1 MENDPLAAYLAAL
14 ARDDCYRVDEVLKTA
29 PHETTEV
36 VYFVG
41 ANAAELGPFVRKRIA
56 VDAAMGDAYGHLFR
70 AQRAGRRFRHLPRIY
85 DVHTT
90 GDELVVVMEYIQG
103 RTLRDEVYER
113 DGSLA
118 LAAQWFPLLCD
129 GVMELHEQFS
139 PPLIHRD
146 LKPTN
151 IVVSDAG
158 LTIIDFGI
166 ARAFRE
172 GAAGDTAHFGTR
184 CYAPP
189 EQFGYGQ
196 TDERSDVYAL
206 GMLLYYLLAERDP
219 SPSVAAAGFAGPEVP
234 FALRPVLQRACAF
247 DPAARFQTV
256 RDLKAAFLAA
266 LAAAGGASP
275 AARVA
280 GAGAAQVAGASRV
293 AGAAQATPVGGD
305 LGCPWAATAVSA
317 AAPIDDRPHGVV
329 VSRVRRAFSTLSSGE
344 TAGLVVDVALLV
356 VWLLFIAVLIAMPFA
371 PDEPYTTWP
380 FWLLAF
386 QYWTF
391 GIPFFTGFL
400 FILTDVR
407 VIRRAAPRLRL
418 LQGARLRILG
428 IALVVVGVLAVGV
441 TMAIANAM
449 GLSTHP

>member
-1 MENDPLAAYLAAL
+1 MAFMENDPLAAYLDAL
-14 ARDDCYRVDEVLKTA
+14 ARDVCYRVDEVLKTA

-56 VDAAMGDAYGHLFR
+56 VDAAMGDAYGHLFQ

-90 GDELVVVMEYIQG
+90 GNELVVVMEYIQG

-113 DGSLA
+113 DGSVA

-158 LTIIDFGI
+158 SHDHRLRHCPGLS
-166 ARAFRE
+166 R
-172 GAAGDTAHFGTR
+172 GGCGDTAHFGHALLR
-184 CYAPP
+184 AARAVRLR
-189 EQFGYGQ
+189 Q

-234 FALRPVLQRACAF
+234 FALRPVLQRA
-247 DPAARFQTV
+247 
-256 RDLKAAFLAA
+256 
-266 LAAAGGASP
+266 
-275 AARVA
+275 
-280 GAGAAQVAGASRV
+280 
-293 AGAAQATPVGGD
+293 
-305 LGCPWAATAVSA
+305 
-317 AAPIDDRPHGVV
+317 
-329 VSRVRRAFSTLSSGE
+329 
-344 TAGLVVDVALLV
+344 
-356 VWLLFIAVLIAMPFA
+356 
-371 PDEPYTTWP
+371 
-380 FWLLAF
+380 
-386 QYWTF
+386 
-391 GIPFFTGFL
+391 
-400 FILTDVR
+400 
-407 VIRRAAPRLRL
+407 LRL
-418 LQGARLRILG
+418 
-428 IALVVVGVLAVGV
+428 
-441 TMAIANAM
+441 
-449 GLSTHP
+449 

>member
-146 LKPTN
+146 LKPSN

-166 ARAFRE
+166 ARAFLHDAPFLLLDEPTSNLDSLNEGIILKSLRE
-172 GAAGDTAHFGTR
+172 SCDKKT
-184 CYAPP
+184 
-189 EQFGYGQ
+189 
-196 TDERSDVYAL
+196 V
-206 GMLLYYLLAERDP
+206 
-219 SPSVAAAGFAGPEVP
+219 
-234 FALRPVLQRACAF
+234 VLVSHRQS
-247 DPAARFQTV
+247 TM
-256 RDLKAAFLAA
+256 
-266 LAAAGGASP
+266 
-275 AARVA
+275 
-280 GAGAAQVAGASRV
+280 QVA
-293 AGAAQATPVGGD
+293 
-305 LGCPWAATAVSA
+305 
-317 AAPIDDRPHGVV
+317 
-329 VSRVRRAFSTLSSGE
+329 
-344 TAGLVVDVALLV
+344 
-356 VWLLFIAVLIAMPFA
+356 
-371 PDEPYTTWP
+371 DEVYEMEN
-380 FWLLAF
+380 
-386 QYWTF
+386 
-391 GIPFFTGFL
+391 G
-400 FILTDVR
+400 
-407 VIRRAAPRLRL
+407 
-418 LQGARLRILG
+418 RI
-428 IALVVVGVLAVGV
+428 
-441 TMAIANAM
+441 
-449 GLSTHP
+449 S

>member
-1 MENDPLAAYLAAL
+1 MENDPLAAYLDAL
-14 ARDDCYRVDEVLKTA
+14 ARDVCYRVDEVLKTA

-56 VDAAMGDAYGHLFR
+56 VDAAMGDAYGHLFQ
-70 AQRAGRRFRHLPRIY
+70 AQRDGRRFRHLPRIY

-90 GDELVVVMEYIQG
+90 GNELVVVMEYIQG

-113 DGSLA
+113 DGSVA

-196 TDERSDVYAL
+196 TDVRSDVYAL
-206 GMLLYYLLAERDP
+206 GMLLYFCLTEKTPDAKARKN
-219 SPSVAAAGFAGPEVP
+219 GFHDARVPEST
-234 FALRPVLQRACAF
+234 RAVIVRATAF
-247 DPAARFQTV
+247 DPADRYGSV
-256 RDLKAAFLAA
+256 VELERAF
-266 LAAAGGASP
+266 
-275 AARVA
+275 R
-280 GAGAAQVAGASRV
+280 
-293 AGAAQATPVGGD
+293 
-305 LGCPWAATAVSA
+305 TAVGCSGTVDAFPGA
-317 AAPIDDRPHGVV
+317 AAPVPMRALSREAATGDPQTGSAEKRRVPRTALGRMLSRIPFALGVV
-329 VSRVRRAFSTLSSGE
+329 WDVLLVAFFALLCAVAAIQTIDPAQGSAQYAAAPLGLRALSYGS
-344 TAGLVVDVALLV
+344 LVLLV
-356 VWLLFIAVLIAMPFA
+356 VGPVLYLVS
-371 PDEPYTTWP
+371 D
-380 FWLLAF
+380 
-386 QYWTF
+386 
-391 GIPFFTGFL
+391 
-400 FILTDVR
+400 
-407 VIRRAAPRLRL
+407 RRPLGRFVPRLLSISVERDM
-418 LQGARLRILG
+418 AVCF
-428 IALVVVGVLAVGV
+428 VVFLAGLAVFMV
-441 TMAIANAM
+441 TGQFFPPVDVSLAT
-449 GLSTHP
+449 G

>member
-14 ARDDCYRVDEVLKTA
+14 ARDDCYRVDEVLKTV

-234 FALRPVLQRACAF
+234 SALRPVLQRACAF
-247 DPAARFQTV
+247 DPSARFQTV

-266 LAAAGGASP
+266 LPAWEGGS
-275 AARVA
+275 
-280 GAGAAQVAGASRV
+280 
-293 AGAAQATPVGGD
+293 
-305 LGCPWAATAVSA
+305 
-317 AAPIDDRPHGVV
+317 
-329 VSRVRRAFSTLSSGE
+329 RRALQRRGRE
-344 TAGLVVDVALLV
+344 
-356 VWLLFIAVLIAMPFA
+356 
-371 PDEPYTTWP
+371 
-380 FWLLAF
+380 
-386 QYWTF
+386 
-391 GIPFFTGFL
+391 IPS
-400 FILTDVR
+400 
-407 VIRRAAPRLRL
+407 P
-418 LQGARLRILG
+418 
-428 IALVVVGVLAVGV
+428 
-441 TMAIANAM
+441 
-449 GLSTHP
+449 

>member
-41 ANAAELGPFVRKRIA
+41 ANTAELGPFVRKRIA
-56 VDAAMGDAYGHLFR
+56 VDAAMGDAYGHLFQ

-90 GDELVVVMEYIQG
+90 GNELVVVMEYIQG

-113 DGSLA
+113 DGSVA

-280 GAGAAQVAGASRV
+280 GAGAARVAGASRV

-356 VWLLFIAVLIAMPFA
+356 VWLLFMAVLIAMPFT
-371 PDEPYTTWP
+371 PDERYATWP
-380 FWLLAF
+380 FWLIAF

-407 VIRRAAPRLRL
+407 VLRRAAPRLRL

-428 IALVVVGVLAVGV
+428 IALVVVGVIAVGV

-449 GLSTHP
+449 GLPTGS